1 MQRSF
6 PILRAAARWL
16 LLAAVSAAAGFAL
29 GVAASRP
36 APLSQAAV
44 IPTPPPAGQPAPGR
58 GPGGSSLPGAA
69 PPRLPG
75 RVAPRWSA

>member
-6 PILRAAARWL
+6 PTLRAAARWL
-16 LLAAVSAAAGFAL
+16 LLAAVSAAGFAL

-58 GPGGSSLPGAA
+58 RGA
-69 PPRLPG
+69 G
-75 RVAPRWSA
+75 

>member
-6 PILRAAARWL
+6 PTLRAAARWL

-44 IPTPPPAGQPAPGR
+44 LPT
-58 GPGGSSLPGAA
+58 
-69 PPRLPG
+69 
-75 RVAPRWSA
+75 V

>member
-6 PILRAAARWL
+6 PTLRAAARWL
-16 LLAAVSAAAGFAL
+16 LLAAVSAAGFAL

-44 IPTPPPAGQPAPGR
+44 IPTPRTRPGWPA
-58 GPGGSSLPGAA
+58 
-69 PPRLPG
+69 
-75 RVAPRWSA
+75 